1 MNPYESPRADV
12 QQDETLPVR
21 PIHGIVIGLLIDLGG
36 TILAT
41 TVITFAYAIA
51 IGAQG
56 ASAAEIES
64 ALTSADPTS
73 ALGAMHTLVGL
84 GMSYVAGFYCL
95 RISRGT
101 NLRYPLILGAIVLA
115 LTIAA
120 GAAWNLMDLS
130 TLLGLGVLTVAVTL
144 LGGVMALRSRR

>member
-1 MNPYESPRADV
+1 
-12 QQDETLPVR
+12 
-21 PIHGIVIGLLIDLGG
+21 
-36 TILAT
+36 
-41 TVITFAYAIA
+41 
-51 IGAQG
+51 
-56 ASAAEIES
+56 
-64 ALTSADPTS
+64 
-73 ALGAMHTLVGL
+73 MHTLVGL

-144 LGGVMALRSRR
+144 LGGVMALRPRR